1 MPTLFSRRNCIQ
13 WLACSIT
20 ACSLLFSSPISSA
33 QDRNGKELFNG
44 KDLTGWEGL
53 PKLWSVEEGA
63 ITGTTTA
70 EEPLKNNTFLIWKGG
85 TVGDFELT
93 LEYRIQGGNSG
104 IQYRSKVL
112 DAEKFIVGG
121 YQADIDS
128 TMRYTG
134 INYEEKGRGIMAERG
149 QVIQVTSS
157 GEKKVVGTCGDP
169 AALASKVSKDGWN
182 RYKIIAK
189 GNKLQHYINDILMSE
204 LIDEQTEKGSKEGIL
219 AFQVHT
225 GPAMKVQFKNIL
237 LK

>member
-33 QDRNGKELFNG
+33 QDKNGKELFNG

-53 PKLWSVEEGA
+53 PKLWSVEDGA

-70 EEPLKNNTFLIWKGG
+70 EEPLKNNTFLVWKGG

-104 IQYRSKVL
+104 IQYRSKL
-112 DAEKFIVGG
+112 MDAEKFIVGG

-204 LIDEQTEKGSKEGIL
+204 LIDEQMEKGSKEGIL